1 MREIQEAMEK
11 ASKEKA
17 ILLQYC
23 DAIKAATGIGLDY
36 TALTPEELILMFM
49 AGEFEPTDP
58 THQEEARQTAKSC
71 TILVPII
78 LLYLCRTLV
87 SNLNST
93 ELHLQGVAPRSQ
105 YSDPMPEAV
114 TLQ

>member
-1 MREIQEAMEK
+1 MI
-11 ASKEKA
+11 
-17 ILLQYC
+17 
-23 DAIKAATGIGLDY
+23 
-36 TALTPEELILMFM
+36 P
-49 AGEFEPTDP
+49 
-58 THQEEARQTAKSC
+58 
-71 TILVPII
+71 VPII
-78 LLYLCRTLV
+78 VLYLCCTLV